1 MSLVTVIWSMIAA
14 ACLTMAGLH
23 WMVWYKQR
31 TEWAN
36 LLFAVTATSTAI
48 FVGTEFWIM
57 RAETPADIGT
67 AMRWAHVP
75 LWVGLVAL
83 VGFVRLYLR
92 AGRAWLAG
100 SFIGL
105 RTLSLLL
112 DFLTGQNLHYREIST
127 VRRITFLGEPV
138 SVAIGLPNPWMLV
151 GQLSS
156 LALILFAVDASVTVW
171 RRGDR
176 RKALLVGGS
185 VVFFVLVGQA
195 QSMLVF
201 WGVVQMPIIVSCFY
215 LGIVIAMGYEL
226 SHDVLH
232 AAKLGRELR
241 ESEQSRGRGQQALQH
256 LTGRLLMLQEEER
269 RRVAGELHDG
279 LGQSLAIIKNRAM
292 IGLRDQTNQER
303 VTEQLEE
310 IASTATA
317 SILEVREIAHNLRP
331 YELDRLGLVA
341 AIESMVER
349 VSDSTS
355 INLSAAL
362 EPIDGLLSPETE
374 TSAYRIVQEGL
385 NNVVKHSHA
394 TTARIELKRS
404 AKQLVIS
411 VQDNGEGIP
420 PPAPTDNGDSSSG
433 FGLAGIT
440 ERVRVLGG
448 TFVIDSEPSRGTTLT
463 VRLELR
469 NGSEK

>member
-1 MSLVTVIWSMIAA
+1 MVAA

-23 WMVWYKQR
+23 WMVWYEQR
-31 TEWAN
+31 TQWAN

-57 RAETPADIGT
+57 RAETPADL
-67 AMRWAHVP
+67 AMAVRWAHVP
-75 LWVGLVAL
+75 IWVVLIAL
-83 VGFVRLYLR
+83 VGFVQLYLR
-92 AGRAWLAG
+92 AGRVWLAW
-100 SFIGL
+100 SFVGL
-105 RTLSLLL
+105 RTFSLLL
-112 DFLTGQNLHYREIST
+112 NFLTGQNLNYREISA
-127 VRRITFLGEPV
+127 VGRIPFLGETV
-138 SVAIGLPNPWMLV
+138 SVAIGKPNPWMLV
-151 GQLSS
+151 GQLSL
-156 LALILFAVDASVTVW
+156 LALIVFAADASVTVW
-171 RRGDR
+171 RRGER
-176 RKALLVGGS
+176 QKAVLVGGS
-185 VVFFVLVGQA
+185 VVFFVLGGTV
-195 QSMLVF
+195 QSMMVF
-201 WGVVQMPIIVSCFY
+201 WGIVQMPIIVSLFY
-215 LGIVIAMGYEL
+215 MGIVVAMGYEL
-226 SHDVLH
+226 SHDVLR
-232 AAKLGRELR
+232 AAVLGRELR
-241 ESEQSRGRGQQALQH
+241 ESEQHRYRSQQALQH

-279 LGQSLAIIKNRAM
+279 LGQNLAIIKNRAL

-303 VTEQLEE
+303 VIEQLEE

-341 AIESMVER
+341 AVESMIER
-349 VSDSTS
+349 VSESTS

-394 TTARIELKRS
+394 TAARIEIKKR
-404 AKQLVIS
+404 AKQLVLS
-411 VQDNGEGIP
+411 VQDNGDGIP
-420 PPAPTDNGDSSSG
+420 PPTQIDNGDSSSG
-433 FGLAGIT
+433 FGLAGIA

-448 TFVIDSEPSRGTTLT
+448 TFIIDSEPSRGTTLS

>member
-1 MSLVTVIWSMIAA
+1 MSWVTVIWSMIAA
-14 ACLTMAGLH
+14 ACLTMAGVH
-23 WMVWYKQR
+23 WLVWSKQR
-31 TEWAN
+31 TQWAN
-36 LLFAVTATSTAI
+36 LLFSVTAMATAI
-48 FVGTEFWIM
+48 FAGTELWIM
-57 RAETPADIGT
+57 RAETPAELAM

-75 LWVGLVAL
+75 IWLVLIAL
-83 VGFVRLYLR
+83 VWFVRLYLR
-92 AGRAWLAG
+92 AGRVWLAW
-100 SFIGL
+100 SFVGL

-112 DFLTGQNLHYREIST
+112 NFLTGQNLNYREISA
-127 VRRITFLGEPV
+127 VGRIPFLGEPV

-156 LALILFAVDASVTVW
+156 LALILFAADASVTVW
-171 RRGDR
+171 RRGER
-176 RKALLVGGS
+176 RKAVLVGGS
-185 VVFFVLVGQA
+185 VVFFVLGGTVQA
-195 QSMLVF
+195 MMVF
-201 WGVVQMPIIVSCFY
+201 WGILHMPIMVSLFY
-215 LGIVIAMGYEL
+215 LGIVMAMGYEL
-226 SHDVLH
+226 SQDVLRG
-232 AAKLGRELR
+232 AEVGRELR
-241 ESEQSRGRGQQALQH
+241 ESEQHRNRSQQRLQH

-279 LGQSLAIIKNRAM
+279 LGQNLAIIKNRAM

-341 AIESMVER
+341 AIESMIER

-355 INLSAAL
+355 INLSSAL
-362 EPIDGLLSPETE
+362 EPIDGLLSPENE

-394 TTARIELKRS
+394 TTAHIELKRS

-411 VQDNGEGIP
+411 VQDNGDGMRP
-420 PPAPTDNGDSSSG
+420 PTDNGDSSSG
-433 FGLAGIT
+433 FGLAGIA

-448 TFVIDSEPSRGTTLT
+448 TFIIDSELSHGTTLT

-469 NGSEK
+469 NGNEK